1 MPHDASAS
9 CVDAICSNHG
19 STLMTSLP
27 AHTINTTSELSV
39 QRIIPNI
46 QKYTMYLTSAAI
58 MGDSQ
63 SHYGT
68 LHRPHSSAQTHS
80 SHMFYSQITTPV
92 NSYNKLEVTVRSINR
107 NYKERK
113 TCLPFHL
120 LKSSWMITSFY
131 SKLKDAERQEIFRWW
146 LKDLQDPP
154 AGAVS
159 CRKRNK
165 PHQALSVVL
174 TRL

>member
-46 QKYTMYLTSAAI
+46 RKYTMYLTSAAI

-63 SHYGT
+63 SYTQLCSDT
-68 LHRPHSSAQTHS
+68 LITHVLFTDHNSS
-80 SHMFYSQITTPV
+80 
-92 NSYNKLEVTVRSINR
+92 E
-107 NYKERK
+107 
-113 TCLPFHL
+113 L
-120 LKSSWMITSFY
+120 L
-131 SKLKDAERQEIFRWW
+131 
-146 LKDLQDPP
+146 
-154 AGAVS
+154 
-159 CRKRNK
+159 
-165 PHQALSVVL
+165 
-174 TRL
+174 